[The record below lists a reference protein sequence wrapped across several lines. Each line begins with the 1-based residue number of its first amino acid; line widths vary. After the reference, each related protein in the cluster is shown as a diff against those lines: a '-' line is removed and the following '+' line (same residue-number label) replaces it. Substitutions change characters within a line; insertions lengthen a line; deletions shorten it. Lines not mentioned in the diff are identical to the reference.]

1 MLINKVNAYMLK
13 KNCLN
18 EEEFNELLSK
28 MTAAVIEKYNK
39 ENKNKGY

>member
-1 MLINKVNAYMLK
+1 MFINKVNAYMLK

-28 MTAAVIEKYNK
+28 MPVAVAEVYKK
-39 ENKNKGY
+39 ENKKN